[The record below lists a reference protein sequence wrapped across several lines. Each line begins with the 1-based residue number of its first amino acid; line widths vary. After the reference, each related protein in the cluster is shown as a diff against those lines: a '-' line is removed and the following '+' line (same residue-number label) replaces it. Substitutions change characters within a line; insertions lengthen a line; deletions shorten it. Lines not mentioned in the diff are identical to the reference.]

1 MIINK
6 ANSINE
12 LSKSRTILLFFTIA
26 ICSGP
31 FLLNLFGIDFT
42 SQVIPLSSASIIEGK
57 LVPDHLFKAVS
68 GALHHALLEWSAVV
82 LAVIATLISF
92 IHYQVK
98 KDVTV
103 PIIGLALLSAG
114 IVDAFHTLA
123 ATRIISASA
132 PNTDFIPFTWALSR
146 VFNASIML
154 VAAAFSLWLSINLS
168 KNFNKNK
175 QLKIIIAT
183 GLIFGFISAV
193 VVITAASSNSLP
205 QTMFPQALI
214 TRPYDVLP
222 LALFLCGGY
231 FYWLWYSQ
239 KNSVLRFALLVSILP
254 EVVTQLHM
262 AFGSTALF
270 DNHFNIAHFLKNVAY
285 GSILLGF
292 LIDLVQKRSEPAQ
305 VDIPLTTDRQV
316 TKNNPI
322 ANVIEVGKIK
332 WPIAVK
338 IPLVGFLL
346 SLLISLVI
354 GFTFYIESHQ
364 LVMKQ
369 EMNELTLETKVVGS
383 LFDNFFQQ
391 GARDVSY
398 LSASPSIV
406 ALSKAVQLGDD
417 INVSRWQKHLNATFI
432 ELLKTKPHYN
442 RISYISVVNTND
454 VMVSAVRVGEG
465 VFGLTAN
472 ELARDIEFDV
482 LKPLLDKPKKEVF
495 FSAVEIITDNE
506 RMGLSKQSTLVV
518 AMPIFA
524 ANSNSVIAIM
534 AVELNLSS
542 YINELKLNTLKEF
555 NFYLADNKGQFIYAN
570 LESNNATGTRL
581 IYDEFPQL
589 INYFQNNTQ
598 NAELFDFNHHTT
610 DSSLAYYSKIHF
622 NSIEG
627 IAPLMLLIESP
638 NEAVL
643 MAVKTMRSRAV
654 LIGISLAILCLV
666 ISLVAARR
674 LTRPLSDM
682 TKGLASYEKTGAI
695 VNLPIDEKDEIGL
708 LARSFHNM
716 FVTVQHKSTQQRLA
730 AEQAENAS
738 IKLQAILNSIV
749 DAVITINGQG
759 KILAFNV
766 AAQKIFGY
774 QEEEVLN
781 QNINMLMPVDFA
793 TEHDGYLQ
801 HYLSGG
807 DSRIINVGRE
817 LPAIRKDGETFP
829 MHLSISEVYTQ
840 DGAIFTGLIRDITDL
855 KLLDAENK
863 RILTETK
870 NVAWR
875 LNFALSAPNIGVWD
889 QDLTSDSIHWDDRM
903 YQLFG
908 VTRED
913 NISPMQLWEQSVDVD
928 ERNTIKDDI
937 QVAIESG
944 NEFHYQ
950 FKIFLPNNEIR
961 HIDAH
966 AQVMFDD
973 AGNKVR
979 IVGTNQDFTEQI
991 NLQELKQHALEMAEG
1006 SLRLKSEFL
1015 ASMSHEIRTPMNG
1028 VLGMLGLLE
1037 QSQLS
1042 KQQQHHLKLANS
1054 SAQSLL
1060 LVINDILDF
1069 SKIEAGKLDLEI
1081 LDFDLRSQLGDFAES
1096 MAVRAEENKLE
1107 LILDVT
1113 GISHSRVKGDPS
1125 RLRQILSNLVGNS
1138 IKFTKNGE
1146 VVIKA
1151 SIKEQGDKLKLSCS
1165 ISDTGIGIPEEKIGH
1180 LFDSFTQVD
1189 ATTTRKYGGTG
1200 LGLAIVKQLCEL
1212 MGGHVEVESQ
1222 LGIGS
1227 CFSFVIEL
1235 ETSEETGMVIPTA
1248 HVAGSEILIVDD
1260 NTTNLEVLKGQLEI
1274 WGAIVTQAADGFEA
1288 LDIVAKQPKGK
1299 FSAAILDMQMPG
1311 MDGAMLGKSLVEHEN
1326 SANTKLIMMTSM
1338 GERGDAEYFANLGFS
1353 AYFPKPATTSDLFDA
1368 LSIVLD
1374 DSDALNTAQPLV
1386 THHHLRNLSKRAD
1399 VAKLPK
1405 VSRILLVE
1413 DNRINQ
1419 AVILGVLSNIE
1430 LHADVA
1436 NNGIEALDLL
1446 RNSPVDFPYEII
1458 IMDCQMPELDGYET
1472 TVAIRKAESGERYK
1486 TIPIIAMTANAMK
1499 GDEEKCL
1506 TAGMDDY
1513 ASKPVDS
1520 EILQQ
1525 KLCHWLGEREETSGL
1540 MTNVVEMVESDEA
1553 STNGTTENNTGN
1565 NDNNDNDE
1573 SIVWQEAVF
1582 LKRIRNNIGL
1592 AEKLIALFLEDAP
1605 ELVKQI
1611 VNAIEQGELE
1621 EIHAHAHKLKGS
1633 TKNLGGDKL
1642 AEVAEFIEQSARTN
1656 ELDNLGY
1663 YKEQLIIEYKSF
1675 INAIQAFNK

>member
-1 MIINK
+1 MMKNQI
-6 ANSINE
+6 NSIIG
-12 LSKSRTILLFFTIA
+12 LSKTRAIFLFFTLA
-26 ICSGP
+26 ICCAP
-31 FLLNLFGIDFT
+31 FIFNILGVDFT
-42 SQVIPLSSASIIEGK
+42 SQVIPLSNASIIEGK
-57 LVPDHLFKAVS
+57 LVSDHLFKAVS

-82 LAVIATLISF
+82 LAVIATLVSF

-154 VAAAFSLWLSINLS
+154 VAAAFSLWLSINLTG
-168 KNFNKNK
+168 K
-175 QLKIIIAT
+175 LKKAQQFKLIIAT
-183 GLIFGFISAV
+183 AVLFGIISAA
-193 VVITAASSNSLP
+193 VVIIAASSSSLP

-214 TRPYDVLP
+214 TRPYDILP

-239 KNSVLRFALLVSILP
+239 KNSVLRFALLMSILP
-254 EVVTQLHM
+254 EVATQLHM

-292 LIDLVQKRSEPAQ
+292 LIDLIQHRSAPADMPITAALQ
-305 VDIPLTTDRQV
+305 PSKTA
-316 TKNNPI
+316 PI
-322 ANVIEVGKIK
+322 ANMIELGEIK
-332 WPIAVK
+332 WPIAFK

-383 LFDNFFQQ
+383 LFDNFYQQ

-398 LSASPSIV
+398 LSASPSVV
-406 ALSKAVQLGDD
+406 ALTEAVQLGD
-417 INVSRWQKHLNATFI
+417 NVNVIRWQKHLNATFI
-432 ELLKTKPHYN
+432 ELLKIKAHYN
-442 RISYISVVNTND
+442 RMSLITVVNTND
-454 VMVSAVRVGEG
+454 VMASAVRVGKD
-465 VFGLTAN
+465 VFGLTGN

-482 LKPLLDKPKKEVF
+482 LKPLLEKPTNEVF
-495 FSAVEIITDNE
+495 FSEVEMITDNE
-506 RMGLSKQSTLVV
+506 RKGLSKQSTLVV
-518 AMPIFA
+518 AIPIFENNTNNA
-524 ANSNSVIAIM
+524 IAIM

-542 YINELKLNTLKEF
+542 YINELKSGILKDLT
-555 NFYLADNKGQFIYAN
+555 FYLADNKGQFIYAN
-570 LESNNATGTRL
+570 LEGDNVTGSRL

-589 INYFQNNTQ
+589 ANYFQSNVQ
-598 NAELFDFNHHTT
+598 NAELFDFTHHKT
-610 DSSLAYYSKIHF
+610 DPGLAYYSKIHF
-622 NSIEG
+622 NGFEG

-643 MAVKTMRSRAV
+643 VAVKTMRFRAV

-666 ISLVAARR
+666 ISLIAARR
-674 LTRPLSDM
+674 LTKPLSDM
-682 TKGLASYEKTGAI
+682 TMSLATYEETGEI
-695 VNLPIDEKDEIGL
+695 ENLPIDEKDEIGL

-716 FVTVQHKSTQQRLA
+716 FATVQYKSTQQNLA

-749 DAVITINGQG
+749 DAVITINEQG
-759 KILAFNV
+759 NILAFND
-766 AAQKIFGY
+766 AAQHIFGY

-781 QNINMLMPVDFA
+781 QNIKMLMPIDFA
-793 TEHDGYLQ
+793 DGHDGYLEK
-801 HYLSGG
+801 YLSGG
-807 DSRIINVGRE
+807 DSSIINVGRE

-829 MHLSISEVYTQ
+829 MHLSISEVLTQ
-840 DGAIFTGLIRDITDL
+840 DGTIFTGLIRDITAL

-863 RILTETK
+863 RILNETK

-889 QDLTSDSIHWDDRM
+889 QDLTSNSIHWDDRM

-908 VTRED
+908 VKRDD
-913 NISPMQLWEQSVDVD
+913 NLSPMQLWEQSVDLE
-928 ERNTIKDDI
+928 ERNVI
-937 QVAIESG
+937 QDEMLNTIESG
-944 NEFHYQ
+944 QEFHYQ
-950 FKIFLPNNEIR
+950 FTITLPNNDIR

-966 AQVMFDD
+966 AQVMLDD
-973 AGNKVR
+973 EGNKVR

-991 NLQELKQHALEMAEG
+991 HLQELKQEALEMAEG

-1037 QSQLS
+1037 QSQLT

-1096 MAVRAEENKLE
+1096 MAVRAEEKQLE

-1113 GISHSRVKGDPS
+1113 EVSHSRVKGDPS
-1125 RLRQILSNLVGNS
+1125 RLRQILTNLVGNA

-1151 SIKEQGDKLKLSCS
+1151 SVTEFDNKLQLCCT
-1165 ISDTGIGIPEEKIGH
+1165 ISDTGIGIPEDKIVN

-1200 LGLAIVKQLCEL
+1200 LGLAIVKQLSEL

-1222 LGIGS
+1222 LGKGS
-1227 CFSFVIEL
+1227 CFTFFIEL
-1235 ETSEETGMVIPTA
+1235 EMSEQSGMLIPTA

-1274 WGAIVTQAADGFEA
+1274 WGAIVTQAHDGFEA
-1288 LDIVAKQPKGK
+1288 LKIVSEQPKGK
-1299 FSAAILDMQMPG
+1299 FAAAILDMQMPG

-1326 SANTKLIMMTSM
+1326 SASTKLIMMTSM
-1338 GERGDAEYFANLGFS
+1338 GERGDADYFANLGFS

-1374 DSDALNTAQPLV
+1374 DSDALKTAQPLV
-1386 THHHLRNLSKRAD
+1386 THHHLRNLSKRSD

-1405 VSRILLVE
+1405 ISRMLLVE

-1419 AVILGVLSNIE
+1419 AVILGVLSNID

-1446 RNSPVDFPYEII
+1446 RNSPGDFPYEII

-1472 TVAIRKAESGERYK
+1472 TIAIRNEEAGSRYK

-1506 TAGMDDY
+1506 ISGMDDY

-1520 EILQQ
+1520 EVLQQ
-1525 KLCHWLGEREETSGL
+1525 KLCRWLGEREDSPTSVKTAIEDSGSA
-1540 MTNVVEMVESDEA
+1540 NVTIKDNLA
-1553 STNGTTENNTGN
+1553 SS
-1565 NDNNDNDE
+1565 DNNDSGE
-1573 SIVWQEAVF
+1573 SMIWQKAVF
-1582 LKRIRNNIGL
+1582 LKRIRNNLNL

-1605 ELVKQI
+1605 ELVAQI
-1611 VNAIEQGELE
+1611 VNAIEQGDKED
-1621 EIHAHAHKLKGS
+1621 IHAFAHKLKGS

-1642 AEVAEFIEQSARTN
+1642 AQCAEIIEQSAKAN
-1656 ELDNLGY
+1656 ELDNIDY
-1663 YKEQLIIEYKSF
+1663 YKEQLIIESKSF
-1675 INAIQAFNK
+1675 INEIQSFNK